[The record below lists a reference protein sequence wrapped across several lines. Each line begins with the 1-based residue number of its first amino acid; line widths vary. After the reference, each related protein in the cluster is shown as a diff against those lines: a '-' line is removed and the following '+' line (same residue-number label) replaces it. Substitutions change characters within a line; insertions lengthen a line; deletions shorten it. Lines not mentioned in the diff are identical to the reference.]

1 MQTTTQLR
9 FTTKILL
16 NILGPCPL
24 ARASLRRS
32 KVRKRSKASFSY
44 QWALAH
50 WQRPMGIQPET
61 VNLTFDLR

>member
-44 QWALAH
+44 QRAKRENKAIF
-50 WQRPMGIQPET
+50 GDNFIT
-61 VNLTFDLR
+61 